1 MDDVRTGMD
10 VYCGTDK
17 VGHVARLVADAPDS
31 RIASIVV
38 DRGLL
43 HGAKLIQLE
52 QVAEV
57 RDRELRLNLSREQFE
72 AADGFADQ
80 RFRGPHESWSAP
92 PGYDPQDFLL
102 NAEVAYGSAGG
113 YGMSGKPGPFPPS
126 PADPLPNLLRPTVR
140 EGTPIRAADGTKV
153 GEVAE
158 IGFFPDEGRLATVI
172 MKRGL
177 LGHERVDL
185 PLDWVDDLDENGL
198 ILRKAAAEVE
208 GLSPRR

>member
-1 MDDVRTGMD
+1 MD
-10 VYCGTDK
+10 VYSGTDK
-17 VGHVARLVADAPDS
+17 VGSVARLVADAPDS
-31 RIASIVV
+31 RITGIVI

-43 HGAKLIQLE
+43 HGAKLISLG
-52 QVAEV
+52 QVADV
-57 RDRELRLNLSREQFE
+57 RDGKLKLNLTSEQFA

-80 RFRGPHESWSAP
+80 RFRRPSENWSAP

-126 PADPLPNLLRPTVR
+126 PSDPRPNLLRPTVR
-140 EGTPIRAADGTKV
+140 EGTAIRAADGTKV

-158 IGFFPDEGRLATVI
+158 IAFHPDDCRLATVV

-177 LGHERVDL
+177 LGHERVEIPIDR
-185 PLDWVDDLDENGL
+185 VDNLDEEGL
-198 ILRKAAAEVE
+198 ILTMAAGEVDR
-208 GLSPRR
+208 LKPLP